1 MLLANVIGDLVAI
14 FIFKSLILVAI
25 ASILLLLL
33 VFGWECTF
41 SIKNF
46 PYHTKQFYKWCR
58 IYISLFNKLTHN
70 RYERLVKNTKQ
81 FQIMS
86 YHNNIN
92 PFENYSGSMNL
103 SKPGIFASLSIVGL
117 LVVKLGIIGIILV
130 FALTI
135 WGCVLYYLFCYP
147 IIGFIPPS
155 L

>member
-1 MLLANVIGDLVAI
+1 
-14 FIFKSLILVAI
+14 VAI

-70 RYERLVKNTKQ
+70 RYERLVKYKTVP
-81 FQIMS
+81 IMS

-92 PFENYSGSMNL
+92 PLKTIQDQWTYPN
-103 SKPGIFASLSIVGL
+103 PGICCCFCSFLLGCLLWNLDYWDYFSIHYCWVCVFILFILLSNNWFYTAI
-117 LVVKLGIIGIILV
+117 
-130 FALTI
+130 A
-135 WGCVLYYLFCYP
+135 
-147 IIGFIPPS
+147 
-155 L
+155 